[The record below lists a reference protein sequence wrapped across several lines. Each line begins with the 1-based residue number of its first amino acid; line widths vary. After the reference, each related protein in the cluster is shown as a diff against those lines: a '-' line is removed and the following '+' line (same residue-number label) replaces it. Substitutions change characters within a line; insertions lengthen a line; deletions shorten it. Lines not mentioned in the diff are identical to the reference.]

1 MGEYIKAAEETKLR
15 RYTSY
20 ACICVFMRLDKAL
33 LDSVSLSHD
42 DYEWIQP
49 LDYEHVPFRCR
60 KCHAHEHLFRD
71 CPLNFKANASDPS
84 ELLAQDGFT
93 KVPSRK
99 RAYKIPATRKKPQ
112 QDIASIP
119 SMSNSFEILAQASEE
134 QPLNTKHSSI
144 PISSSAFPPPPGSSP
159 TSLFL
164 KDDNAIPKES
174 QKGLDGKINDMEVD
188 GTPNQPL
195 SLEASTA
202 ENSQMQQMDEDPENI
217 DMEALDV
224 HELELACKKK
234 DYDKIPELQLI
245 KLEVVLSKAYQQKQL
260 GIQPS
265 SYWDGGLPPKDFKKR
280 GRRTDLQRTIEVG
293 KILVD
298 SGRYE
303 KLTKYYKPSIN
314 SEL

>member
-1 MGEYIKAAEETKLR
+1 
-15 RYTSY
+15 
-20 ACICVFMRLDKAL
+20 MRLDKAL

-144 PISSSAFPPPPGSSP
+144 PISSSAFPPPLVPPQLHSSLRM
-159 TSLFL
+159 TM
-164 KDDNAIPKES
+164 
-174 QKGLDGKINDMEVD
+174 Q
-188 GTPNQPL
+188 TPRR
-195 SLEASTA
+195 A
-202 ENSQMQQMDEDPENI
+202 
-217 DMEALDV
+217 
-224 HELELACKKK
+224 KK
-234 DYDKIPELQLI
+234 DL
-245 KLEVVLSKAYQQKQL
+245 LEK
-260 GIQPS
+260 
-265 SYWDGGLPPKDFKKR
+265 
-280 GRRTDLQRTIEVG
+280 
-293 KILVD
+293 
-298 SGRYE
+298 
-303 KLTKYYKPSIN
+303 
-314 SEL
+314 